1 MSETTGTCKI
11 CRKPLGPDGHCRA
24 CDEAGHVWSLGDWRP
39 LAELALIIVL
49 GFSFTRLVVTHY
61 QQEAASLSQQYSAE
75 GDSLLAAH
83 RPAEAVKA
91 YESALAYSPD
101 ERHVRL
107 NLGDALLESGFRNE
121 AMAQIRDLWEQRPD
135 DASVNLKLARLEAVS
150 RQPDLAL
157 VHYRNAIEGVW
168 TGRNDQADA
177 NVSVRLETA
186 EYLIAL
192 GRQQEAESVLIS
204 AEESMPGASTQQ
216 PKLAELFLS
225 NGDAPRSRMLYQ
237 LLLVR
242 NHVDRDALLGAARA
256 SFLEGNYN
264 EARRYLDAIHPPSS
278 AGVILSRDLEAIEA
292 LDPFAPGATPVS
304 RAERTIAAYRI
315 ARQRLDSCDA
325 SIVTSPLRDATRSQW
340 AGLRQWAAQLEPLMT
355 TRKLRGRDDVIES
368 AMRFAFQAETSA
380 EAGCSQPNDADEH
393 LMQLGRQRLGAIR

>member
-1 MSETTGTCKI
+1 
-11 CRKPLGPDGHCRA
+11 
-24 CDEAGHVWSLGDWRP
+24 
-39 LAELALIIVL
+39 
-49 GFSFTRLVVTHY
+49 
-61 QQEAASLSQQYSAE
+61 
-75 GDSLLAAH
+75 
-83 RPAEAVKA
+83 
-91 YESALAYSPD
+91 
-101 ERHVRL
+101 
-107 NLGDALLESGFRNE
+107 
-121 AMAQIRDLWEQRPD
+121 
-135 DASVNLKLARLEAVS
+135 
-150 RQPDLAL
+150 
-157 VHYRNAIEGVW
+157 
-168 TGRNDQADA
+168 
-177 NVSVRLETA
+177 
-186 EYLIAL
+186 
-192 GRQQEAESVLIS
+192 
-204 AEESMPGASTQQ
+204 MPGASTQQ

-368 AMRFAFQAETSA
+368 AMRFAFQAVTSA